1 MFTYNR
7 WSKDPRKIKWFSTC
21 TTTCQVWSWFVQ
33 SYWLQSY
40 WFQKKTKMAAIFD
53 NWSGAKS
60 IDFLHLTQ
68 WTRTSSLK
76 MVVIAIS
83 KLLLFKCI
91 QDGRHGGHIGF
102 WIGPHTLTQGSCVP
116 IFLLI
121 HQGVL
126 KLLRKQMCDWRKD
139 GKKVT
144 SGVVAAIFILC
155 PADFQILTQ
164 DSYVPKVVLIYQ
176 GFLKW

>member
-7 WSKDPRKIKWFSTC
+7 WSKAPKKKKLIFY
-21 TTTCQVWSWFVQ
+21 VHNHI
-33 SYWLQSY
+33 QSY

-53 NWSGAKS
+53 NGSGAKS
-60 IDFLHLTQ
+60 IDFLLLIQ
-68 WTRTSSLK
+68 WTCTSSLK

-83 KLLLFKCI
+83 KLLLNEGI
-91 QDGRHGGHIGF
+91 QDGRHGGH
-102 WIGPHTLTQGSCVP
+102 TLTQCSCVP

-126 KLLRKQMCDWRKD
+126 KLLRKQKCDRRKD

-144 SGVVAAIFILC
+144 SDVVAAIFILC
-155 PADFQILTQ
+155 PADFQILTH
-164 DSYVPKVVLIYQ
+164 SSCVPNVVLIYQ
-176 GFLKW
+176 GFLKL